1 MDEASLEQLARLHG
15 IGEAYHDFRGQLRY
29 FSSGTKAGILRAMG
43 AMGADD
49 VGRAPQRR
57 LLPLVAASNSHRIGV
72 DLWLSDADLGGTL
85 TWTVYC
91 EDGARHEGSLASAD
105 CPQQWIDAANGQGFS
120 RRRFELPLDLPAGY
134 HDVDAAIGAA
144 PAVRCRLIIAPD
156 KCYEPPDIVSGKR
169 LWGVAVQLY
178 TLRSERNWGMGD
190 FADLVEL
197 IRWLGP
203 LGAGFI
209 GLNPLHALAPAAPE
223 RASPY
228 SASNRHFINVLYIAV
243 PEVSEYAV
251 CPAAQRKVASKRFSA
266 RLERLREPGDVD
278 YVAVAALK
286 LEILQL
292 LYDEFRQRHLA
303 GATPRAAMFRA
314 FVAAGGELLE
324 RHARFDALDRFL
336 CEKKKITPG
345 WTNWPEEYRDP
356 HGAASMDFAAAH
368 PRRIEFYLYLQWL
381 ADGQLREAQALA
393 RTLGMPIGLYGDY
406 AVGANASGSETWSE
420 RTCYR
425 LNAEIGAPPDPLA
438 LKGQA
443 WGIPPPDPLSMQQDR
458 LHGFIALIRNNMR
471 YYGAMRFDHVMSL
484 FRLWWIP
491 AGMSA
496 TDGAY
501 VHYPLH
507 QLFAVVALE
516 SQRNRCLI
524 VGEDLGV
531 VPDEVRTAMPQYGL
545 YHYKVML
552 FEQEGGRFRRPA
564 EYTRLALATVTT
576 HDLPTLRSFWGTEDI
591 ALRERLHLYPS
602 DEVRDRILRERAA
615 DRIALMAALRDEGL
629 VLPES
634 ASGGTAYTAELVQA
648 LHVYLAR
655 SGAALVALQLDD
667 LLGMI
672 DPVNVPG
679 TSGEYPNWRR
689 KLSETLE
696 TVSARAD
703 LRVALSAIDHER
715 AGRAPPDTTPGH

>member
-1 MDEASLEQLARLHG
+1 MDEASLERLARLRG
-15 IGEAYHDFRGQLRY
+15 IGDAYHDFRGELRY
-29 FSSGTKAGILRAMG
+29 FSLESKAGILRAMG
-43 AMGADD
+43 ALGADD
-49 VGRAPQRR
+49 VGRAPERR
-57 LLPLVAASNSHRIGV
+57 LLPPVAASNSHRIGV
-72 DLWLSDADLGGTL
+72 DLWVSDAQLGGTL
-85 TWTVYC
+85 KWTVYC
-91 EDGARHEGSLASAD
+91 EGGAHHQGSLASAD
-105 CPQQWIDAANGQGFS
+105 CPQLWRDGAEGQGSS
-120 RRRFELPLDLPAGY
+120 RRRFEVPIELPAGY
-134 HDVDAAIGAA
+134 HDLDASIDDA
-144 PAVRCRLIIAPD
+144 PGTRCRLIIAPD
-156 KCYEPPDIVSGKR
+156 KCYEPPQIVSGKR
-169 LWGVAVQLY
+169 LWGIAVQLY

-190 FADLVEL
+190 FADLMEL
-197 IRWLGP
+197 IRWLGS

-209 GLNPLHALAPAAPE
+209 GLNPLHALAPAAPD

-228 SASNRHFINVLYIAV
+228 SASNRHYLNVLYIAV
-243 PEVSEYAV
+243 PEVSEYAM
-251 CPAAQRKVASKRFSA
+251 CPAAQRKIASKRVAA
-266 RLERLREPGDVD
+266 RLERLRAPGEVD

-292 LYDEFRQRHLA
+292 LYDEFRERHLA

-336 CEKKKITPG
+336 TEKKKCEPG
-345 WTNWPEEYRDP
+345 WTNWPEEFRDP
-356 HGAASMDFAAAH
+356 QGAASMDFAAAH

-381 ADGQLREAQALA
+381 ADAQLREAQALA

-425 LNAEIGAPPDPLA
+425 LDAEIGAPPDPLA

-443 WGIPPPDPLSMQQDR
+443 WGVPPQDPLSMQQDR
-458 LHGFIALIRNNMR
+458 LHGFIAMIRNNMR

-484 FRLWWIP
+484 FRLWWVP

-531 VPDEVRTAMPQYGL
+531 VPDEVRAAMPLYGL

-564 EYTRLALATVTT
+564 EYSRQSLATVTT

-602 DEVRDRILRERAA
+602 EEVRDRILRERSA
-615 DRIALMAALRDEGL
+615 DRVALIAALHEEGL
-629 VLPES
+629 APPES
-634 ASGGTAYTAELVQA
+634 ANGGMAYTAELVQA
-648 LHVYLAR
+648 LHMYLAR

-679 TSGEYPNWRR
+679 TSHEYPNWRR
-689 KLSETLE
+689 KVSETLE
-696 TVSARAD
+696 AISARAD
-703 LRVALSAIDHER
+703 LRVALCAIDQER
-715 AGRAPPDTTPGH
+715 AGRAPPDTTPGR

>member
-156 KCYEPPDIVSGKR
+156 KCYAPPDIVSGKR

-251 CPAAQRKVASKRFSA
+251 CPAA
-266 RLERLREPGDVD
+266 
-278 YVAVAALK
+278 
-286 LEILQL
+286 
-292 LYDEFRQRHLA
+292 
-303 GATPRAAMFRA
+303 
-314 FVAAGGELLE
+314 
-324 RHARFDALDRFL
+324 
-336 CEKKKITPG
+336 
-345 WTNWPEEYRDP
+345 
-356 HGAASMDFAAAH
+356 
-368 PRRIEFYLYLQWL
+368 
-381 ADGQLREAQALA
+381 
-393 RTLGMPIGLYGDY
+393 
-406 AVGANASGSETWSE
+406 
-420 RTCYR
+420 
-425 LNAEIGAPPDPLA
+425 
-438 LKGQA
+438 
-443 WGIPPPDPLSMQQDR
+443 
-458 LHGFIALIRNNMR
+458 
-471 YYGAMRFDHVMSL
+471 
-484 FRLWWIP
+484 
-491 AGMSA
+491 
-496 TDGAY
+496 
-501 VHYPLH
+501 
-507 QLFAVVALE
+507 
-516 SQRNRCLI
+516 
-524 VGEDLGV
+524 
-531 VPDEVRTAMPQYGL
+531 
-545 YHYKVML
+545 
-552 FEQEGGRFRRPA
+552 
-564 EYTRLALATVTT
+564 
-576 HDLPTLRSFWGTEDI
+576 
-591 ALRERLHLYPS
+591 
-602 DEVRDRILRERAA
+602 
-615 DRIALMAALRDEGL
+615 
-629 VLPES
+629 
-634 ASGGTAYTAELVQA
+634 
-648 LHVYLAR
+648 
-655 SGAALVALQLDD
+655 
-667 LLGMI
+667 
-672 DPVNVPG
+672 
-679 TSGEYPNWRR
+679 
-689 KLSETLE
+689 
-696 TVSARAD
+696 
-703 LRVALSAIDHER
+703 
-715 AGRAPPDTTPGH
+715 

>member
-1 MDEASLEQLARLHG
+1 MDEASLERLARLHG
-15 IGEAYHDFRGQLRY
+15 IGDAYHDFRGKLRY
-29 FSSGTKAGILRAMG
+29 FSAETKAGILRAMG
-43 AMGADD
+43 ALGTDD
-49 VGRAPQRR
+49 IGHAPQSR
-57 LLPLVAASNSHRIGV
+57 LLPPVAASNSHRIGV
-72 DLWLSDADLGGTL
+72 DLWLSRADIGSTL
-85 TWTVYC
+85 KWIVYC
-91 EDGARHEGSLASAD
+91 EDGARHEGSLSSAD
-105 CPQQWIDAANGQGFS
+105 CPEQWSGEADGQAFS

-134 HDVDAAIGAA
+134 HDLDASIGAE
-144 PAVRCRLIIAPD
+144 PGVRCRLIIAPE
-156 KCYEPPDIVSGKR
+156 KCYEPAGIDSDKR

-197 IRWLGP
+197 IRWLGS

-209 GLNPLHALAPAAPE
+209 GLNPLHALAPAAPDH
-223 RASPY
+223 ASPY
-228 SASNRHFINVLYIAV
+228 SASNRHFLNVLYIAV
-243 PEVSEYAV
+243 PQVSEYAM
-251 CPAAQRKVASKRFSA
+251 CPAAQRKVASKRFAA
-266 RLERLREPGDVD
+266 RLARVREPGEVD

-292 LYDEFRQRHLA
+292 LYDDFRERHLA

-314 FVAAGGELLE
+314 FVASGGELLE
-324 RHARFDALDRFL
+324 QHARFDALDRFL
-336 CEKKKITPG
+336 CEKKKCTPG
-345 WTNWPEEYRDP
+345 WSNWPEEYRDP
-356 HGAASMDFAAAH
+356 HGAASMGFAAAH
-368 PRRIEFYLYLQWL
+368 SRRIEFFLYLQWL

-393 RTLGMPIGLYGDY
+393 RNLGMPIGLYGDY
-406 AVGANASGSETWSE
+406 AVGANASGSETWSD
-420 RTCYR
+420 RSCYR
-425 LNAEIGAPPDPLA
+425 LAAEIGAPPDPLA

-443 WGIPPPDPLSMQQDR
+443 WGVPPQDPLSMQQDR
-458 LHGFIALIRNNMR
+458 LQGFVALIRNNMR
-471 YYGAMRFDHVMSL
+471 YYGAMRIDHVMSL
-484 FRLWWIP
+484 FRLWWVP

-507 QLFAVVALE
+507 LLFAAVALE

-531 VPDEVRTAMPQYGL
+531 VPDEVRAAMPLYGL

-576 HDLPTLRSFWGTEDI
+576 HDLPTLRSFWGTDDI
-591 ALRERLHLYPS
+591 ALRERLHLYPN
-602 DEVRDRILRERAA
+602 DEVRERILRERSA
-615 DRIALMAALRDEGL
+615 DREALIGALRDEDL
-629 VLPES
+629 APPES
-634 ASGGTAYTAELVQA
+634 AGGGRAYSAELVQA

-655 SGAALVALQLDD
+655 SAAALVSLQLDD

-689 KLSETLE
+689 KMNENLE
-696 TVSARAD
+696 TIAARAD
-703 LRVALSAIDHER
+703 LRLALSAIDQER
-715 AGRAPPDTTPGH
+715 AARAPPGTTPPR